1 MHKRTIVSTT
11 GLSVLS
17 QITRFSILAIVVAAS
32 AFSIAEGAEWR
43 LEPVV
48 RVAGDFD
55 DNPFLSI
62 RTDADENASGYIA
75 EGAVKV
81 TYAADRSNFTI
92 TPRLRSRQYDEDL
105 DLDSDDQFL
114 TMNFATQTIST
125 DFRLRGNYS
134 RESTRTAERA
144 DTDFDIEDPD
154 EIPEDDS
161 GRVGIRDRRERLI
174 LSPSLLYRLSNVSA
188 ISARID
194 YQDVDYDEAFLDI
207 LTDYVDTRLNLTY
220 SRAFS
225 SRNTGIVGATYRTY
239 DTDDNLSSVDGV
251 GFNIGFDRR
260 ISQTTRLRARAGLED
275 TEFVDADNQLA
286 WIADISLSRQLE
298 TINLLAQYRRSV
310 SASGSGQ
317 LGARDSIN
325 LNFTRDLN
333 DRFSA
338 GLGARIYSTS
348 AVNETVRDFD
358 DRDYVQLRS
367 QFTWRVSEVFSIE
380 ANYRYTVLDRE
391 SLGESSN
398 SNEVTIWFSYQPRP
412 MIRSR

>member
-1 MHKRTIVSTT
+1 MHKLTT
-11 GLSVLS
+11 VCTAALSVLS
-17 QITRFSILAIVVAAS
+17 RITPISTIVVVIAAGALS
-32 AFSIAEGAEWR
+32 TAEGAEWR

-62 RTDADENASGYIA
+62 RTDADENASGYIV
-75 EGAVKV
+75 EGAAKV
-81 TYAADRSNFTI
+81 TYAADRTNFTL
-92 TPRLRSRQYDEDL
+92 TPRVRSRQYDEDL

-114 TMNFATQTIST
+114 TMNFATQTLST

-144 DTDFDIEDPD
+144 DTNFDIEDPE

-161 GRVGIRDRRERLI
+161 GRVGIRDRRERLV
-174 LSPSLLYRLSNVSA
+174 LSPSVLYRLSNVSA
-188 ISARID
+188 ISARVD
-194 YQDVDYDEAFLDI
+194 YQDVDYDEAFIGI

-225 SRNTGIVGATYRTY
+225 SRNTGIIGATYRTY
-239 DTDDNLSSVDGV
+239 DTDDNVSSVDGV

-275 TEFVDADNQLA
+275 TEFVNADNEMA

-338 GLGARIYSTS
+338 GLGARIYSTN
-348 AVNETVRDFD
+348 AVNRTAFDFD

-367 QFTWRVSEVFSIE
+367 QFTWRVTEVFSIE
-380 ANYRYTVLDRE
+380 ANYRYTVLDRA

-412 MIRSR
+412 VIRSR